1 MTKETQN
8 HVMTRTMEFK
18 RKVNLVCYPKLS
30 IADFG
35 GTNLSLTDRLVSDL
49 KFDRAR
55 QKECDVRDNKENM
68 EEIA

>member
-35 GTNLSLTDRLVSDL
+35 GTNLSLSERIVSDW
-49 KFDRAR
+49 KFDQDRK
-55 QKECDVRDNKENM
+55 KECNVRDTRKM

>member
-18 RKVNLVCYPKLS
+18 RKVNLVCYPKLN

-35 GTNLSLTDRLVSDL
+35 GTNLSLSERIVSDW
-49 KFDRAR
+49 KFDQDRK
-55 QKECDVRDNKENM
+55 KECNVRDTRKM

>member
-8 HVMTRTMEFK
+8 HVLTRTIELK
-18 RKVNLVCYPKLS
+18 RKANLVCYPKLCE
-30 IADFG
+30 ADFG
-35 GTNLSLTDRLVSDL
+35 GTNLSLADRLVSDW
-49 KFDRAR
+49 KFDSDM

>member
-35 GTNLSLTDRLVSDL
+35 GTNLSLADRLVSDW
-49 KFDRAR
+49 KFDRAM

>member
-18 RKVNLVCYPKLS
+18 RKVNLVCYPKLCE
-30 IADFG
+30 ADFG
-35 GTNLSLTDRLVSDL
+35 GTNLGLSDRLVNDW
-49 KFDRAR
+49 KFDQDRK
-55 QKECDVRDNKENM
+55 KECDVRDARKM

>member
-35 GTNLSLTDRLVSDL
+35 GTNLSLADRLVSDL
-49 KFDRAR
+49 KFDRAM

>member
-35 GTNLSLTDRLVSDL
+35 GTNLSLADRLASDW
-49 KFDRAR
+49 KFDQDRKR
-55 QKECDVRDNKENM
+55 ECITRDNKENM

>member
-35 GTNLSLTDRLVSDL
+35 GTNLSLADRLVSDL
-49 KFDRAR
+49 KFDRNM